1 MRGRTLA
8 LVVGWLALAG
18 PARSQ
23 DLDGARVIP
32 PVPLTPA
39 TYVAEGRDPFEPL
52 LGGEGDETRP
62 RTLEKA
68 SS

>member
-39 TYVAEGRDPFEPL
+39 TYVGLADELVDR
-52 LGGEGDETRP
+52 LGE
-62 RTLEKA
+62 
-68 SS
+68 